1 MVFINMKTLN
11 IESPVA
17 QRLAQIALFERIQSR
32 LNLDPRKIFE
42 AVRDHAS
49 QEGEDALKIARHL
62 RDNAPILLG
71 SILHRATAC
80 IKGESGLPRIK
91 YDQMKSVEFALLVIG
106 HFVWFSDDIVKS
118 ILSKAKAEGLD
129 PVECAVY
136 LEKVGPEVAR
146 WAFEKAV
153 SIIEKQREELL

>member
-1 MVFINMKTLN
+1 MKTLN

-17 QRLAQIALFERIQSR
+17 QRLAQVALFERIQSR
-32 LNLDPRKIFE
+32 LNLGPRKIFE
-42 AVRDHAS
+42 AVTEHAS

-80 IKGESGLPRIK
+80 IKGESGLEIK
-91 YDQMKSVEFALLVIG
+91 YDQMKSKKFALLVIG
-106 HFVWFSDDIVKS
+106 HFFWFSDDIAKGIV
-118 ILSKAKAEGLD
+118 SKANAEGLD

>member
-1 MVFINMKTLN
+1 MKTLN

-17 QRLAQIALFERIQSR
+17 NRLAQIALFERIQAR

-42 AVRDHAS
+42 AVRKYAS
-49 QEGEDALKIARHL
+49 REGEDALKIARHL
-62 RDNAPILLG
+62 RDNAPMLLG

-80 IKGESGLPRIK
+80 IKGESELPEVK
-91 YDQMKSVEFALLVIG
+91 CDQMKSREFSLLVIS
-106 HFVWFSDDIVKS
+106 HFVWFSDEIAKGIV
-118 ILSKAKAEGLD
+118 SKANAEGLD